1 MSRSMDIIYSP
12 FGELPD
18 DEWKSAVTGKIS
30 EYKSKLA
37 TYSGPAVEYRVRET
51 NHGRGV
57 DLVTI
62 TVSLISLGG
71 VAFFGIPA
79 AHKKVREAIEEWGKI
94 KDEIEALVNWIT
106 RDKPSLPIEIL
117 FLEAVTDLVKSGN
130 VEGIEFLS
138 ASEIPTQNIYGFDE
152 IKTYLFVF
160 KDGGVL
166 EITAWDSH
174 KNKLWSRQIEL

>member
-1 MSRSMDIIYSP
+1 MDIIYSP

-18 DEWKSAVTGKIS
+18 DEWKSAVAAKIA
-30 EYKSKLA
+30 EYKSKLT
-37 TYSGPAVEYRVRET
+37 TYSGPAIEYRVRET
-51 NHGRGV
+51 NHGRGA
-57 DLVTI
+57 DLTTI

-94 KDEIEALVNWIT
+94 KNEIGALVNWIT

-117 FLEAVTDLVKSGN
+117 FLEAVTDLAKSEN
-130 VEGIEFLS
+130 VEETEFLS
-138 ASEIPTQNIYGFDE
+138 VCEIPTQNIYGFDD

-160 KDGGVL
+160 KDRSVL
-166 EITAWDSH
+166 KITAWDSH